1 MKQASL
7 LTVAIAGILALGGCD
22 NAGKDKQA
30 DAAKSAAEP
39 VLVEV
44 KDAVAVVN
52 GKPISKESVTIMT
65 TEIEQRR
72 GPNSAP
78 EDKIVDE
85 LISRELLRQE
95 AEKQKLAQEPSNA
108 ARLENTL
115 RIVLSQ
121 MEAEDFIK
129 KVQVGDEELKK
140 EYEQRVAAM
149 KRTEYKARHI
159 LVEKEAEAKDI
170 IAKLQKGAKFADLAK
185 KLSKDP
191 GSKDNGGDL
200 GWFSA
205 QQMVAPFS
213 EAVAKLKNNETTAAP
228 VQTQFGWHVI
238 LREDEREQAP
248 PPFDQVKD
256 QLKSMMQ
263 TQKLQ
268 EHIAELKK
276 TAKIERT
283 APPKTEPPKPAEP
296 AAGAAPE
303 EGAEAAPDNSVEAGK
318 PASAPAEAEKAES
331 PAEPPAKPA
340 AAKPAK

>member
-1 MKQASL
+1 MKQRSL
-7 LTVAIAGILALGGCD
+7 LTVAIAGALALGGCD
-22 NAGKDKQA
+22 NAGKGKQA
-30 DAAKSAAEP
+30 ETGKSAEAP

-65 TEIEQRR
+65 SEIEQRR

-95 AEKQKLAQEPSNA
+95 AEKQNLTSDPSNA

-121 MEAEDFIK
+121 MAAEDFIK
-129 KVQVGDEELKK
+129 KAQVTEEELKK

-185 KLSKDP
+185 KFSKDP
-191 GSKDNGGDL
+191 GSKENGGDL

-213 EAVAKLKNNETTAAP
+213 EAVAKLKNNETTTAP

-248 PPFDQVKD
+248 PPFDQVKE
-256 QLKSMMQ
+256 QLKNMMQ

-276 TAKIERT
+276 AAKIEHT
-283 APPKTEPPKPAEP
+283 APPKTEAPKAAEP
-296 AAGAAPE
+296 GAGAAAPG

-318 PASAPAEAEKAES
+318 PAPAGAEKAAAPAE
-331 PAEPPAKPA
+331 PAEAAPAAPAK
-340 AAKPAK
+340 